1 MTDQAPAP
9 DQIVFQMISG
19 FFVSQTLFATH
30 DLGVFAALAEGPA
43 TAEQLAKRLGFDAD
57 AGDRL
62 LTAAVALGMLER
74 RDGAYANSPLAEA
87 TLVPGAPHYMGGFI
101 GHARK
106 DLYPLWG
113 HLDDAV
119 RESRPQWER
128 AFGATTAN
136 PFVAMYADAERLRE
150 FLYAMRAGSMAS
162 AASMLDAYDFGPHS
176 CLLDVGG
183 ALGVISVE
191 AVKRFPHLRA
201 INFDLPA
208 VKPHTEEYVAAHE
221 LSDRIAAVE
230 GDMFADELPKGA
242 DVVHLSWILHDWDDE
257 RCARLLASCFE
268 ALPSGGT
275 ILLGE
280 ALVDEAG
287 GSPAPALMSLN
298 MLVATDG
305 GRERTAA
312 QYRLLLEGAG
322 FVDVRTKKLEGM
334 RDLVTARKP

>member
-1 MTDQAPAP
+1 MTTQAPAP

-19 FFVSQTLFATH
+19 FWVSQTLFAMH
-30 DLGVFAALAEGPA
+30 DLGVFAALADGPA
-43 TAEQLAKRLGFDAD
+43 TAERLAERLGFDAD

-62 LTAAVALGMLER
+62 MTAAVALGLLVRTE
-74 RDGAYANSPLAEA
+74 GAYANSPIAEA
-87 TLVPGAPHYMGGFI
+87 TLVPGAPRYVGGFI
-101 GHARK
+101 AHARK
-106 DLYPLWG
+106 DLYPLWA

-136 PFVAMYADAERLRE
+136 PFEAMYAEPERLRE
-150 FLYAMRAGSMAS
+150 FLYAMRMGSMAS
-162 AASMLDAYDFGPHS
+162 AASMLDAYDFAGHS

-191 AVKRFPHLRA
+191 VAKRHPHLRA
-201 INFDLPA
+201 ITFDLPA
-208 VKPHTEEYVAAHE
+208 VRPLAEEYVAANG
-221 LSDRIAAVE
+221 LSDRITIAE
-230 GDMFADELPKGA
+230 GDMFADALPKGA

-257 RCARLLASCFE
+257 RCARLLASCFQ
-268 ALPSGGT
+268 ALPSGGA

-280 ALVDEAG
+280 SLVDDA

-305 GRERTAA
+305 GRERTAE
-312 QYRLLLEGAG
+312 QYRRLLEDAG
-322 FVDVRTKKLEGM
+322 FVDVAAHKLDGM
-334 RDLVTARKP
+334 RDLVTAKRP